1 MLRDKFL
8 NDNLDKNIKLNL
20 KNGFDVY
27 FDESDIDLITQTK
40 LEERVNPYLD
50 SERIRFKFKQETIN
64 YPLSFSFR
72 SGNTMSFGTTY
83 RYAGFTQA
91 ELNQNQT
98 SFINSFYAMEVY
110 DSVNSKI
117 QNLLSTTYIKPIT
130 SNYYTGSTNIRFLQ
144 SDEQTKILI
153 PKTFVEQQTGTSV
166 NVYIKF
172 SFYNA
177 KTGKVIP
184 FFYNTLFARSGET
197 TFYDTSILNI
207 TGKTYTLNDVIL
219 TKSYREFSNTGYTT
233 NINDKFD
240 NIQLK
245 SLVFPTGTTFT
256 AGGVYI

>member
-1 MLRDKFL
+1 MLSEKFL

-27 FDESDIDLITQTK
+27 FDESDISLIAQTK
-40 LEERVNPYLD
+40 EEERINPYLD
-50 SERIRFKFKQETIN
+50 SEKIRFKFEQPTPN
-64 YPLSFSFR
+64 LLLSFSFR
-72 SGNTMSFGTTY
+72 SGNTLSFNTTY
-83 RYAGFTQA
+83 KHAGFTQT

-130 SNYYTGSTNIRFLQ
+130 SNRYTGSTNIRFLTT
-144 SDEQTKILI
+144 DEQTKILI
-153 PKTFVEQQTGTSV
+153 PKTFIAQQTGTSV

-177 KTGKVIP
+177 KTGKIIP
-184 FFYNTLFARSGET
+184 FFDNLFIPKSGET
-197 TFYDTSILNI
+197 IFYKLTQLNI
-207 TGKTYTLNDVIL
+207 TGRTYAMNIGFLDSF
-219 TKSYREFSNTGYTT
+219 KEFSNTGYTT
-233 NINDKFD
+233 NINNRFD

-256 AGGVYI
+256 ASGTYI